1 MNKTILLFIPFSF
14 LLWQC
19 GTKTNDSAKSKAQAL
34 LSQMTLE
41 EKAGQMTQLTIEM
54 ISKGEGFNLEKPHAL
69 DTTKL
74 QNVIVNLGIG
84 SILNV
89 GGHTYD
95 VNHWKEIITSIEKYS
110 QQSRLKIPVLY
121 GIDAIH
127 GANYTVGATLYP
139 QQIGLAATFNPEMAY
154 KMAQF
159 VANDVRGSGIPWNF
173 SPVLDVGRNPMW
185 PRFWETF
192 GEDPFLVSQMGVA
205 IVNGYQNTN
214 NGTVKPFAACLKHY
228 VAYSNPQSGHDRT
241 PAYIPERQLRE
252 IYLLPFAKAIA
263 AGAKT
268 IMINSGEW
276 NGEPVHASKF
286 LLQTVLRN
294 ELKFEGITV
303 TDWEDIKNLTER
315 HKVAETYK
323 EAVALA
329 INAGIDLAMVPL
341 DLDFTKYLIEN
352 VNEGKI
358 KKERIDEAVLRIL
371 TLKYELGLFD
381 EPNAKPENFKEPEQI
396 ESKKL
401 SYELA
406 CQSITLLKNEGNILP
421 FSMNEKILVTG
432 PNADYINALNGG
444 WSHTWQGRDT
454 SYNPKVLTVVNALK
468 NVFANGN
475 VSYLKGNTY
484 TQNLPENVLLNAAQN
499 ANTVVLCLGEDTYT
513 EKPGDINDLELDE
526 AQQNLIKIYK
536 KAGKKVVVILLE
548 GRPRTFAKTEPL
560 CDAILDAYLPGNEGA
575 LAIADIMVGKVNPSG
590 KLPFTFPR
598 FAGVH
603 TTYDCKYTET
613 LNNDFK
619 PIGFDPLFHF
629 GQGLSYS
636 NFNYANMKIENRDV
650 TVKDTVS
657 ITVQLNNTSAIA
669 GSETVLVFASD
680 VYASITP
687 SVKRLRAFKRVPL
700 DKYEGKEVQFKIAV
714 TDLAFVGLDNK
725 FIVEPGK
732 FYFSIANLKDSI
744 NVK

>member
-499 ANTVVLCLGEDTYT
+499 VNTVVLCLGEDTYT

-526 AQQNLIKIYK
+526 SQQNLIKMYK

>member
-1 MNKTILLFIPFSF
+1 
-14 LLWQC
+14 
-19 GTKTNDSAKSKAQAL
+19 
-34 LSQMTLE
+34 
-41 EKAGQMTQLTIEM
+41 
-54 ISKGEGFNLEKPHAL
+54 
-69 DTTKL
+69 
-74 QNVIVNLGIG
+74 
-84 SILNV
+84 
-89 GGHTYD
+89 
-95 VNHWKEIITSIEKYS
+95 
-110 QQSRLKIPVLY
+110 
-121 GIDAIH
+121 
-127 GANYTVGATLYP
+127 
-139 QQIGLAATFNPEMAY
+139 
-154 KMAQF
+154 
-159 VANDVRGSGIPWNF
+159 
-173 SPVLDVGRNPMW
+173 
-185 PRFWETF
+185 
-192 GEDPFLVSQMGVA
+192 
-205 IVNGYQNTN
+205 
-214 NGTVKPFAACLKHY
+214 
-228 VAYSNPQSGHDRT
+228 
-241 PAYIPERQLRE
+241 
-252 IYLLPFAKAIA
+252 
-263 AGAKT
+263 
-268 IMINSGEW
+268 
-276 NGEPVHASKF
+276 
-286 LLQTVLRN
+286 
-294 ELKFEGITV
+294 
-303 TDWEDIKNLTER
+303 
-315 HKVAETYK
+315 
-323 EAVALA
+323 
-329 INAGIDLAMVPL
+329 
-341 DLDFTKYLIEN
+341 LIEN

-499 ANTVVLCLGEDTYT
+499 VNTVVLCLGEDTYT

-526 AQQNLIKIYK
+526 SQQNLIKMYK

>member
-499 ANTVVLCLGEDTYT
+499 VNTVVLCLGEDTYT

-526 AQQNLIKIYK
+526 SQQNLIKMYK
-536 KAGKKVVVILLE
+536 KAGKKVLVILLE

-744 NVK
+744 TVK